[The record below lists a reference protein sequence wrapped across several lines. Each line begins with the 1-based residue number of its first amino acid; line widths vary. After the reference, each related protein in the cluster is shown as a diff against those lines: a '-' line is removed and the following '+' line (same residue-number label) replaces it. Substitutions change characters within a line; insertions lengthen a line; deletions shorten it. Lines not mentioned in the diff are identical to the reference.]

1 MTSIKGKEKENLMP
15 QRQTRRKWDPQNMA
29 KAIEAVRNKEMGV
42 HKASKKMHVPKS
54 TLQRLVNMKY
64 CSPKEAMSC
73 KIGRSPVFNV
83 ELEKELVEYCLTM
96 EKLFYGLTRNDLRY
110 LALQLA
116 IKNDIKHP
124 FNGMAGKK
132 WLTYFLQRHPSLL
145 HCKRTKTS
153 FAGKERFNETNVN
166 KFFDLLD
173 AAFNEYNYPA
183 DRIFNVDALGL
194 TVLPSKTPQI
204 IVRKGTR
211 QINAITLA
219 ERNSLITV
227 ISSMNAAGTF
237 IPPMIIFPEKNNN
250 TINILMK
257 GAPPSSIGDIHPSGW
272 VQNNL
277 FTKWLKHFI
286 SKTKPSKDDPVL
298 LLFDGCHSYVKNIDL
313 INLSREQFIK
323 IISFP
328 PHTTHKL
335 QPLDKSFM
343 DPLKTYYLEQVKTW
357 IRITGLPITHYNV
370 MNLFGRA
377 YIKCQTAQ
385 IAINGF
391 RETGV
396 YPPNRNVFFNA
407 NYLTFREENKEIKE
421 ETQSE
426 NVSILSRT
434 QAHLCASN
442 ETVSVDSDTLN
453 KASCSTIFVEPQP
466 SISCDIS
473 PFDIISISPKRRKVS
488 IRGRKSFET
497 QVTLHQEKLQHAI
510 KEKEHEQIKRG
521 RSRGKN
527 RERGR
532 GKSRGKSC

>member
-257 GAPPSSIGDIHPSGW
+257 GAPPSSIGDIHPSG
-272 VQNNL
+272 
-277 FTKWLKHFI
+277 
-286 SKTKPSKDDPVL
+286 
-298 LLFDGCHSYVKNIDL
+298 
-313 INLSREQFIK
+313 EQFIK